1 MRISAI
7 PLLPDN
13 ASLLNPI
20 WISRLSF
27 QLSNLP
33 FLESMQSSCNPQNNV
48 YAITSLLASTLEAQR
63 VELLQVLDL
72 LDLPIKVYA
81 VIDFIQ
87 SANSLPS
94 LACCL
99 NEISQCSSLSS
110 LGCKAILQYNAGI
123 PTLWNNKRFP
133 K

>member
-20 WISRLSF
+20 WISGLSF
-27 QLSNLP
+27 QRSNLP

-99 NEISQCSSLSS
+99 NEISQYSSLSS
-110 LGCKAILQYNAGI
+110 LGCTAILQYNAGI